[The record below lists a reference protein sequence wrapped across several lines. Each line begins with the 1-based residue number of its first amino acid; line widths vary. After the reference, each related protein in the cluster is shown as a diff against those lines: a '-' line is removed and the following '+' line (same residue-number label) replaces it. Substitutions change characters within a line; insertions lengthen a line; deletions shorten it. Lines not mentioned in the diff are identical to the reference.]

1 MGDVS
6 QLATDDLA
14 AHPFLQPA
22 PAQHPTSVSF
32 IWSDPSLP
40 HLPGSPSPPGQWR
53 PLFSSGSA
61 FSSHLS
67 THGPNYQLHTSTWVS
82 TSTSNSFSVIF
93 LKWGGA
99 ASTSALRRLLLPLG
113 KAAALL

>member
-1 MGDVS
+1 MGDMS

-14 AHPFLQPA
+14 ARPFLQPA

-40 HLPGSPSPPGQWR
+40 PLPGSPSPHGQWR

-61 FSSHLS
+61 FSSHVS
-67 THGPNYQLHTSTWVS
+67 THGPSYQLHTSTWVS

-93 LKWGGA
+93 LTVRS
-99 ASTSALRRLLLPLG
+99 ASTSAPRQPLLPLG